1 MWQWSILKPHT
12 RPSSKQAVNQVE
24 ITDKSTNLT
33 QASQAQCGNFYRAVD
48 FIGVGE
54 V

>member
-1 MWQWSILKPHT
+1 MWQWSILKLHT
-12 RPSSKQAVNQVE
+12 RPSSKQAANQVE
-24 ITDKSTNLT
+24 ITDISTNLT
-33 QASQAQCGNFYRAVD
+33 QASPTQCGSFYRAVD